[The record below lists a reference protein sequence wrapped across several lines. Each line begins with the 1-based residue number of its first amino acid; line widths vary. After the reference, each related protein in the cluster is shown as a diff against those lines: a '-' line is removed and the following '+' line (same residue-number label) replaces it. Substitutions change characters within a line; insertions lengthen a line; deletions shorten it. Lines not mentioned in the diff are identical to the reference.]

1 MNKWTNEQWKTDDN
15 DVHIGDII
23 WLSYVREV
31 SEDRDD
37 VVGEILEECS
47 RNILNLDAASFS
59 QSVMLAQYHCTIWL
73 LFNPSNL
80 RGMSYWL
87 LLS

>member
-37 VVGEILEECS
+37 VVGEILEDCIAVYHQTEHKTV
-47 RNILNLDAASFS
+47 LK
-59 QSVMLAQYHCTIWL
+59 VMCKCWRCLG
-73 LFNPSNL
+73 N
-80 RGMSYWL
+80 RMGM
-87 LLS
+87 